1 MKIVIPV
8 LMLLAAS
15 TAAVAD
21 ASFSSATGAPN
32 TYAVS
37 ISILEDGR
45 LAERSVSTVAAGA
58 AAGRPTPLRIT
69 TSHPYLTAVA
79 EDCRQVSYEAK
90 SVEDGLIAAFA
101 VEPDQHGQLEISI
114 AMSKSVL
121 TSIDEVET
129 NCEGVVTQ
137 VPRLRQWTLK
147 ETLAIQPGQPIDI
160 PLADGDQK
168 IRLVIQVQ

>member
-1 MKIVIPV
+1 MKTIIPA
-8 LMLLAAS
+8 LMLFATS

-21 ASFSSATGAPN
+21 EAIAAATGDPSIY
-32 TYAVS
+32 TVS

-45 LAERSVSTVAAGA
+45 LAERSISTA
-58 AAGRPTPLRIT
+58 AAGRAMPVRIT
-69 TSHPYLTAVA
+69 TSHPYLAAVT

-101 VEPDQHGQLEISI
+101 VEPDQQGQLEISI

-121 TSIDEVET
+121 TSIDEAKT
-129 NCEGVVTQ
+129 NCEGVVSQ
-137 VPRLRQWTLK
+137 APRLRQWTLK
-147 ETLAIQPGQPIDI
+147 EKFTVQLGQPIEV

-168 IRLVIQVQ
+168 IRLMIHVS